1 MRGHRIT
8 IYFYQIRIYILQGR
22 PLKFE
27 FDETY
32 NINQEQT
39 SDYGFM
45 YYYFYEVFQ
54 SKECPWENCWK
65 FGTWQFTPISQYQEF
80 FLFPASISQ
89 CNLWKTS
96 CVAHLHQ
103 SLSVWYTTNLTLER
117 IQKSIQLGMWNW
129 LNWLNLTLIK
139 GLGKDWKGWLRKINW
154 GEKLEQIYQR
164 NAFFTM
170 PFHWWEF

>member
-54 SKECPWENCWK
+54 SKKCPWEKCWK
-65 FGTWQFTPISQYQEF
+65 LGTGQFTPISQYQEF
-80 FLFPASISQ
+80 FLFPTSISQ

-103 SLSVWYTTNLTLER
+103 SLSVWYTTNLTLKR

-129 LNWLNLTLIK
+129 LNWLILTLIK
-139 GLGKDWKGWLRKINW
+139 DLGKDWGLVK
-154 GEKLEQIYQR
+154 ED
-164 NAFFTM
+164 
-170 PFHWWEF
+170 